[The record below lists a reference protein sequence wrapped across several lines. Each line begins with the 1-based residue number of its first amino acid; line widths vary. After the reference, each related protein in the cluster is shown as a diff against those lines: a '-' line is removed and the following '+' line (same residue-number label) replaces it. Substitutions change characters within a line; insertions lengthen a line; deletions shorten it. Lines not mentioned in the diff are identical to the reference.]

1 MENENIQQPV
11 EEKKP
16 ETPVEMPKR
25 MTETDLKEAKEKMEE
40 ELVKPVN
47 PLEPIHEA
55 FYAIVEE
62 NTLAGNPPLTQRQVV
77 DEVNLRME
85 LAGEEDRLFYTEN
98 DSNHCRRI
106 WDLVQDINASPE
118 KEKVICVYRYTYYL
132 GNEFETEWYRCKL
145 RSDAIKKLV
154 RASRVSHKQKQNSQ
168 GKFIDVKGHVLE
180 LDIVF
185 TETYPKKPEEVA
197 E

>member
-1 MENENIQQPV
+1 MENEATANQVAEQ
-11 EEKKP
+11 KP
-16 ETPVEMPKR
+16 EEGIEAPKP
-25 MTETDLKEAKEKMEE
+25 MTEAELNQAKEKMEE
-40 ELVKPVN
+40 ELVKCSN
-47 PLEPIHEA
+47 PLEPIHKI

-85 LAGEEDRLFYTEN
+85 LAGEEDRLSYAEN

-132 GNEFETEWYRCKL
+132 GNEYETEYYRCKL

-154 RASRVSHKQKQNSQ
+154 RASRVSHKQKQDGQ

-180 LDIVF
+180 IDIVF
-185 TETYPKKPEEVA
+185 TETYPKKTEEA
-197 E
+197 TQ

>member
-1 MENENIQQPV
+1 MNNETIQQPI

-16 ETPVEMPKR
+16 DETAEMPKR
-25 MTETDLKEAKEKMEE
+25 MTEADLTQAKEKMEE
-40 ELVKPVN
+40 ELIKAAN

-85 LAGEEDRLFYTEN
+85 LSGEEDRLTYTEN

-118 KEKVICVYRYTYYL
+118 KEKVICVYKYTYYL

-145 RSDAIKKLV
+145 RADALKKLV
-154 RASRVSHKQKQNSQ
+154 RASRVAHKQKQDGQ